1 MNKNLPVITI
11 DGPSGSG
18 KGTIARLVAAK
29 TGFSLLDS
37 GALYRLTVLAAKNN
51 ATDFDDEDAV
61 ASQAANL
68 DVAFEA
74 TDGQTRIMLAG
85 KDVSTDIRREEIG
98 MYASRVAAYPKVR
111 AALLQRQRD
120 FLQPPGLVADG
131 RDMGTVVFPQ
141 AALKIFLTA
150 SAEERARRRLEQLK
164 FGGQRISE
172 GDYEKILADIQER
185 DRKDT
190 NRAASPLIPAADAVI
205 LDSTSL
211 SIREVFDEVITRFRE
226 RTGKEAQ

>member
-1 MNKNLPVITI
+1 MMNINIPVITI

-37 GALYRLTVLAAKNN
+37 GALYRLTALAAKNN
-51 ATDFDDEDAV
+51 AANFDDEDAV

-74 TDGQTRIMLAG
+74 KDGLTRIVLAG
-85 KDVSTDIRREEIG
+85 KDVSTDIRQEAIG
-98 MYASRVAAYPKVR
+98 MYASKVAAYPKVR

-120 FLQPPGLVADG
+120 FLQAPGLVADG

-185 DRKDT
+185 DQKDT

-211 SIREVFDEVITRFRE
+211 SIREVFDEVISRFRE
-226 RTGKEAQ
+226 RTGKGT

>member
-1 MNKNLPVITI
+1 MNENLPVITI

-37 GALYRLTVLAAKNN
+37 GALYRLTALAAKNN
-51 ATDFDDEDAV
+51 ATNFDDEDAV
-61 ASQAANL
+61 AGQAANL

-74 TDGQTRIMLAG
+74 TDGLTRILLAG
-85 KDVSTDIRREEIG
+85 KDVSTDIRQEETG

-120 FLQPPGLVADG
+120 FLQAPGLVADG
-131 RDMGTVVFPQ
+131 RDMGTVIFPR
-141 AALKIFLTA
+141 ATLKIFLTA

-164 FGGQRISE
+164 FAGQRIND
-172 GDYEKILADIQER
+172 GDYEKILTDIQER

-211 SIREVFDEVITRFRE
+211 SIREVFDEVIARFHE